1 MYAHGK
7 TTDRLLIR
15 KLEESDIPA
24 WTEFFINNPSLPY
37 LGIELDKTP
46 EENAREWIEWQLKRY
61 NEGRYGHHA
70 LVNKDTGEFV
80 GQCGLLTQTVEDKE
94 EIEIGYHILPELWG
108 KGYATEAAN
117 FFRDFGFEHE
127 KLNQIISVIDI
138 RNIASQKVA
147 EKNGMIKDRQIKY
160 FDLDVFIY
168 QINRDEWMQLLR
180 F

>member
-7 TTDRLLIR
+7 TTNRLLIR
-15 KLEESDIPA
+15 KLEDPDILV
-24 WTEFFINNPSLPY
+24 WTNFFINNPSLPF

-61 NEGRYGHHA
+61 DEGKYGHHA

-80 GQCGLLTQTVEDKE
+80 GQCGLLTQTVENKE
-94 EIEIGYHILPELWG
+94 EIEIGYHILPEFWG
-108 KGYATEAAN
+108 KGYATEVTK

-127 KLNQIISVIDI
+127 KLDSIISVIDI

-147 EKNGMIKDRQIKY
+147 KKNGMTINRQIKY
-160 FDLDVFIY
+160 YDLDVFIY
-168 QINRDEWMQLLR
+168 QITKNDWESLKS
-180 F
+180 

>member
-15 KLEESDIPA
+15 KLEESNIPA

-46 EENAREWIEWQLKRY
+46 EENAGEWIEWQLKRY
-61 NEGRYGHHA
+61 KEGRYGHHA
-70 LVNKDTGEFV
+70 LVNKDTGEFI

-94 EIEIGYHILPELWG
+94 EIEIGYHILPEFWG
-108 KGYATEAAN
+108 KGYATEVVN

-127 KLNQIISVIDI
+127 KLNKIISVIDI

-147 EKNGMIKDRQIKY
+147 EKNGMTRNRQVKY
-160 FDLDVFIY
+160 YNLDVYIY
-168 QINRDEWMQLLR
+168 QITRDDWLKLES
-180 F
+180 